1 MAKRTMEK
9 YRITSRYPVYVNG
22 GCIPHTGYYVQKL
35 KSGFFC
41 DRWVDV
47 KGFVDPKKAEEL
59 LEILK
64 K

>member
-1 MAKRTMEK
+1 MEK
-9 YRITSRYPVYVNG
+9 YRINTRYPVYVNG

-47 KGFVDPKKAEEL
+47 KGFIDKEKANEL
-59 LEILK
+59 LKILK